1 MSAGLN
7 GSMNVVRD
15 GQAWRVGRPAEV
27 SWIADGTKNGQGIA
41 AAIPP
46 IFATYATLWDSN
58 EDRVT
63 TRTHEHAVVGH
74 LIEHTAADQTW
85 WLGFLDTGAHD
96 IVFTD
101 APRVTLYSGWSYVLI
116 EAGPTQAVM
125 WRTGHMRSSEGAL
138 PDLMFP
144 ADRAGE
150 ACRPSQSR
158 QDDHK
163 LDCGR
168 GICDGLYE
176 TPRHRVCAVADLDLL
191 DESGALRRV

>member
-144 ADRAGE
+144 ADRAWLVSALWDDTWTCVGGSLRLIEALERDPLVHARTVWPGE
-150 ACRPSQSR
+150 NP
-158 QDDHK
+158 K
-163 LDCGR
+163 P
-168 GICDGLYE
+168 Y
-176 TPRHRVCAVADLDLL
+176 DLPFTD
-191 DESGALRRV
+191 